1 MAVKANEPN
10 DALLPVWKNKQAERD
25 VRTKRVGKRPKN
37 VTQIER
43 MIFLN
48 NKYQV
53 LCLFNYFF
61 YKKINSDLRFLCLS
75 VAIMYESKENINHRS
90 QKTCHYALI

>member
-43 MIFLN
+43 MIF
-48 NKYQV
+48 
-53 LCLFNYFF
+53 
-61 YKKINSDLRFLCLS
+61 
-75 VAIMYESKENINHRS
+75 
-90 QKTCHYALI
+90 